1 MQARKENKSLNR
13 HKEMKNKLNKLKN
26 NKIKLSNMVKSK
38 GPHIQNWVTQTQ
50 TKSWWTKEASP

>member
-38 GPHIQNWVTQTQ
+38 GPHISKLGYPNPNKIMVD
-50 TKSWWTKEASP
+50 